1 MRSEMDAERFRNST
15 AGRLLRVGTG
25 EEAYWAFMPHG
36 LPPDVEWDRKLVLV
50 LAEAERSLG
59 ELAGLGRAIANPH
72 LLVGPFVRREA
83 VLSSRIEGTETD
95 IADLYGYEAGQLPLP
110 GLGQREPSRSDAHEV
125 LNYVRALEYGLER
138 LDTLPVSLRLIRECH
153 ARLMEGV
160 RGEHATPG
168 EFRTSQNWIG
178 RPGCTLNEA
187 DFVPPPPTEMRAAL
201 DAFEEYLHEED
212 DQPGLVRLAFIQYQ
226 FEAIHAFLDGNGRI
240 GRLLVS
246 LLLVRWELLPLP
258 LLYLSVFFNQHRD
271 DYYDLLH
278 AVSERGA
285 WEEWVEFFLRG
296 VAEQANDAIG
306 RAKQLQ
312 DLQITWRSQLQEVG
326 LPTWMLGLADVLFET
341 PLVSGQMVQ
350 KRFGVSHPT
359 AMKGL
364 RRLEDMG
371 ILREITGK
379 ERNKLYLAT
388 AVVNTVE

>member
-1 MRSEMDAERFRNST
+1 MDAERFRNST
-15 AGRLLRVGTG
+15 AGRLLGVGTG

-36 LPPDVEWDRKLVLV
+36 LPPDLEWDRKLVLV

-59 ELAGLGRAIANPH
+59 ELAGLGRAIANAH

-83 VLSSRIEGTETD
+83 VLSSCIEGTETD

-110 GLGQREPSRSDAHEV
+110 DLGQREPSRSDAHEV

-178 RPGCTLNEA
+178 RPGCVLNEA
-187 DFVPPPPTEMRAAL
+187 DFVPPPPSEMHAAL

-212 DQPGLVRLAFIQYQ
+212 DQPGLVRLAFIHYQ

-258 LLYLSVFFNQHRD
+258 LLYLSVFFKQHRG

-278 AVSERGA
+278 AVRERGA

-312 DLQITWRSQLQEVG
+312 DLQANWHARLATERSALASR
-326 LPTWMLGLADVLFET
+326 LADMLFET
-341 PLVSGQMVQ
+341 PVISIPQVECSLNVTY
-350 KRFGVSHPT
+350 PT
-359 AMKGL
+359 AQKHVQ
-364 RRLEDMG
+364 RLVEAD
-371 ILREITGK
+371 ILQQTGESSYGKTFAAWEIFDVIT
-379 ERNKLYLAT
+379 T
-388 AVVNTVE
+388 Q